1 MMEFEIAYADGV
13 VETGFCWGD
22 CDDVVCHIQEAF
34 KRGEELTLRLMQHD
48 PTPEIMPIGEMF

>member
-1 MMEFEIAYADGV
+1 MMEFEITYADGV
-13 VETGFCWGD
+13 VETGLCWDD
-22 CDDVVCHIQEAF
+22 CDDVVYHVREAF